1 MVTKENMM
9 IRLALIFLSAV
20 WGSFYS
26 LSVFADQVTLEF
38 QGSALLDA
46 DFRNYTPAQ
55 ELIRD
60 PADPNKVLN
69 VEGFL
74 TYERDTISEAND
86 YRFAVKEYG
95 LKIGDYVIN
104 PQVGDRVTISMD
116 GNAHRVDFY
125 GFGPNGPGVGSYD
138 LGFFGFFLFFDSL
151 GEFEIGDS
159 PLPNF
164 GDWIEQERFINATF
178 TIDFQPTEDGDYG
191 RIWSRP
197 MEVKVADSVEIT
209 SPDVLECTEEGTGTF
224 LATSNLRGDLRT
236 SAVETRWFLN
246 QEMVGFG
253 DDLVVSAPLGTSVL
267 SVEVTDTEGKKS
279 TATKDVIVVDTTPP
293 EIDLVLKQPNGNPV
307 VSLSEMGSHKVGVEL
322 SVIDSC
328 DPDPIVNASSGVA
341 VEFGSVLRVNT
352 ATESVMVF
360 GDELQFNV
368 NATDAS
374 GNFANEI
381 RVVAL
386 DGR

>member
-1 MVTKENMM
+1 MVIKENMM

-26 LSVFADQVTLEF
+26 LSVLADQVTLEF

-69 VEGFL
+69 VEGFV

-95 LKIGDYVIN
+95 LKIADYVIN
-104 PQVGDRVTISMD
+104 PQVGDSVTISMD

-138 LGFFGFFLFFDSL
+138 LELFGFFLFFDSL

-164 GDWIEQERFINATF
+164 GDWIEQE
-178 TIDFQPTEDGDYG
+178 
-191 RIWSRP
+191 
-197 MEVKVADSVEIT
+197 
-209 SPDVLECTEEGTGTF
+209 
-224 LATSNLRGDLRT
+224 
-236 SAVETRWFLN
+236 
-246 QEMVGFG
+246 
-253 DDLVVSAPLGTSVL
+253 L
-267 SVEVTDTEGKKS
+267 SL
-279 TATKDVIVVDTTPP
+279 IH
-293 EIDLVLKQPNGNPV
+293 I
-307 VSLSEMGSHKVGVEL
+307 
-322 SVIDSC
+322 
-328 DPDPIVNASSGVA
+328 
-341 VEFGSVLRVNT
+341 
-352 ATESVMVF
+352 
-360 GDELQFNV
+360 
-368 NATDAS
+368 
-374 GNFANEI
+374 
-381 RVVAL
+381 
-386 DGR
+386 